1 MMPFWDAAIAR
12 ADALAATLA
21 DGPPVQFIAS
31 LLRLQRRIYIRVQT
45 ATVPHTAASGLSGD
59 LAVDLKLLRSSVQPL
74 LDLAASQ
81 GPEPMAR
88 DASNLRLGDTRTID
102 KMLVDYWRSASGGPL
117 IAKALLQPYARA
129 LADVRIKPAHR
140 DRIQPD
146 QRCPFCGGLPQLAVL
161 QAEGPRQLQ
170 CATCLT
176 LWPLQRTLCPQCGEQ
191 DERRLGKFHAADS
204 AFPHVHVE
212 VCATCEHYLKAVDLA
227 ILGVAIPIVDEIAA
241 APLDLWARD
250 QGLHKIEPNLA
261 GL

>member
-1 MMPFWDAAIAR
+1 MTTFWDAAIAR
-12 ADALAATLA
+12 ADALGAPLTFVAA
-21 DGPPVQFIAS
+21 
-31 LLRLQRRIYIRVQT
+31 LLRLQRRIYTRVQT

-59 LAVDLKLLRSSVQPL
+59 LAVDLPLLRSSLPPL

-81 GPEPMAR
+81 GPEPLAR
-88 DASNLRLGDTRTID
+88 EAGELRLADPKAIDRMLIDHWRRTP
-102 KMLVDYWRSASGGPL
+102 ASL

-129 LADVRIKPAHR
+129 LADVRIKPADR

-176 LWPLQRTLCPQCGEQ
+176 VWPLQRTLCPQCGEQ
-191 DERRLGKFHAADS
+191 DERRLGYFHAADS
-204 AFPHVHVE
+204 AFPHVRVE
-212 VCATCEHYLKAVDLA
+212 VCATCEHYLKAVDLG
-227 ILGVAIPIVDEIAA
+227 ILGVAVPIVDEIAA
-241 APLDLWARD
+241 APLDTWARD
-250 QGLHKIEPNLA
+250 QKLTKIERNLA